1 MTSTRTRTRIVI
13 DTDPGVDD
21 ALAILMATS
30 RPDVRVE
37 AITTVAGNVG
47 IERTTTNAGAIL
59 DVAGVDAPIH
69 RGASG
74 PLIGRAIVAE
84 SVHGTDGLGDAGRST
99 TTRRPSEQL
108 AAVALVEMARRDPGQ
123 LTLVALG
130 PLTNLALAT
139 RLDPTVTEHFA
150 ELIVMGGA
158 VRATGNSSAV
168 AEFNIH
174 ADPEAA
180 TIVLQ
185 EWPRVTLVT
194 WEATLASALPG
205 DLIAGS
211 PANGPRADF
220 YRAVSEHADRYLR
233 DVLGTSDLLVPDPL
247 AMAVAL
253 DRSIVTRATDR
264 HVHVE
269 LQGAL
274 TRGQTVVDW
283 NVTPGPGE
291 TSVRIVEEVDVDRL
305 AAMVLEAIA

>member
-1 MTSTRTRTRIVI
+1 VI

-30 RPDVRVE
+30 RPDVSVE

-99 TTRRPSEQL
+99 TTRRPAEQL

-139 RLDPTVTEHFA
+139 RLDPAVTQHFA

-180 TIVLQ
+180 AIVLE

-211 PANGPRADF
+211 PAHGPRADF
-220 YRAVSEHADRYLR
+220 YRAVRAHADRYLR
-233 DVLGTSDLLVPDPL
+233 EVLGTSDLLVADPL

-269 LQGAL
+269 LQGAH

-283 NVTPGPGE
+283 NVTPGLGE
-291 TSVRIVEEVDVDRL
+291 TSVRIVEDVDVDRL

>member
-1 MTSTRTRTRIVI
+1 
-13 DTDPGVDD
+13 
-21 ALAILMATS
+21 
-30 RPDVRVE
+30 
-37 AITTVAGNVG
+37 
-47 IERTTTNAGAIL
+47 
-59 DVAGVDAPIH
+59 
-69 RGASG
+69 
-74 PLIGRAIVAE
+74 
-84 SVHGTDGLGDAGRST
+84 
-99 TTRRPSEQL
+99 
-108 AAVALVEMARRDPGQ
+108 
-123 LTLVALG
+123 
-130 PLTNLALAT
+130 
-139 RLDPTVTEHFA
+139 
-150 ELIVMGGA
+150 MGGA

-180 TIVLQ
+180 AIVLE

-211 PANGPRADF
+211 PAHGPRADF
-220 YRAVSEHADRYLR
+220 YRAVRAHADRYLR
-233 DVLGTSDLLVPDPL
+233 EVLDTSDLLVADPL

-291 TSVRIVEEVDVDRL
+291 TSVKIVEEVDVDRL